1 MKDQLHPAPPEA
13 EPSVANSQRV
23 AILDAGA
30 QYIRDIDRRVRELG
44 VESVILRMN
53 TPARE
58 LSGYGAIIISGGPES
73 VYADDAPTYD
83 PNLFTLETPILG
95 ICYGM
100 QLMAHA
106 SGGTVGN
113 ASGEYGSST
122 ITIEPDSLLFT
133 GLEPKQE
140 VLMSHGDTV
149 MAVPVGFK
157 AIANSQG
164 IIAAMENPEQRR
176 YGVQFHP
183 EVDDT
188 IHGSDILR
196 NFLYEISGLKGD
208 FTIQDRRIKAV
219 NEIREQVG
227 DKNRVLVLVSGG
239 VDSTVCAALVT
250 EAVGSEKVIAVHID
264 NGVMREGESAE
275 VKTDLELI
283 GLTPQVIDASA
294 EFLAALDGVTDTEE
308 KRRRIGDTFIK
319 VAKRVLGDLGIS
331 GKNMFLAQGTLQPD
345 LIESASTLASE
356 NAQTIKTHH
365 NDSPAAREFR
375 ETGRLLEP
383 LRDYHKDEVR
393 ELGTQLGLPDSI
405 VWRQPFPGPGLAIR
419 IICADRPY
427 EGDEFT
433 ATEEALRQFS
443 SDDTQVRLL
452 PIRTV
457 GVQGDGR
464 SYTYLAG
471 ISGAKEWGKLMRLA
485 REIPTGVRG
494 VNRVIYIFG
503 DPISEGPLAVTPTTI
518 TPDVLFQLRH
528 ADSIVNELLFKHGLH
543 RTVSQVPVISF
554 PMNFGT
560 PGNRS
565 IAIRPFMTKTFKTG
579 MPAIPGRDIPEDVL
593 QEMVDKIL
601 SEVDGISRVAYDL
614 TSKPPATTE
623 WE

>member
-13 EPSVANSQRV
+13 EPSVVNRQRV
-23 AILDAGA
+23 AILNAGA
-30 QYIRDIDRRVRELG
+30 QYIKNIDINVRRLG
-44 VESVILRMN
+44 VESVILPMN

-73 VYADDAPTYD
+73 VYADDAPEYD
-83 PNLFTLETPILG
+83 PAIFDLDTPMLG

-106 SGGTVGN
+106 SGGDVGS
-113 ASGEYGSST
+113 ASGEYGSSA
-122 ITIEPDSLLFT
+122 ITVELDSLLFT
-133 GLEPKQE
+133 GLEPDQE

-149 MAVPVGFK
+149 MIVPMGFR
-157 AIANSQG
+157 AIANSKG
-164 IIAAMENPEQRR
+164 IIAAMENPAQRR

-196 NFLYEISGLKGD
+196 NFLFEISGLKGD

-250 EAVGSEKVIAVHID
+250 EAVGAERVIAIHID

-275 VKTDLELI
+275 VKTALESI
-283 GLTPQVIDASA
+283 GLTPQVIDASR

-308 KRRRIGDTFIK
+308 KRRIIGDTFIK
-319 VAKRVLGDLGIS
+319 VSKRVMEGLAGD
-331 GKNMFLAQGTLQPD
+331 KNIMLAQGTLRPD
-345 LIESASTLASE
+345 LIESASALASG

-365 NDSPAAREFR
+365 NDSPAVREFR
-375 ETGRLLEP
+375 ATGRLLEP
-383 LRDYHKDEVR
+383 LKDYHKDEVR

-419 IICADRPY
+419 IICADSPY
-427 EGDEFT
+427 EGEEFT
-433 ATEEALRQFS
+433 ATEKALSQFNS
-443 SDDTQVRLL
+443 NDIQARLL
-452 PIRTV
+452 PIKTV

-471 ISGAKEWGKLMRLA
+471 LSGAMEWGTLMRLA
-485 REIPTGVRG
+485 REIPTKVRG
-494 VNRVIYIFG
+494 VNRIVYIFG
-503 DPISEGPLAVTPTTI
+503 DPISEGPLDVTPTYI
-518 TPDVLFQLRH
+518 TPDVLKQLRH
-528 ADSIVNELLFKHGLH
+528 ADSIVNELLLKHGLL
-543 RTVSQVPVISF
+543 RTLSQVPVVSF
-554 PMNFGT
+554 PVNFGT

-565 IAIRPFMTKTFKTG
+565 IAIRPFKTKTFMTG